1 MGRSY
6 NISFEK
12 RTNTLIN
19 DSNYFI
25 LKNARK
31 VLASYYTS
39 FGLIVPRYSNS
50 IRDNLLLKKIL

>member
-1 MGRSY
+1 MGTY

-25 LKNARK
+25 LENSVKYW
-31 VLASYYTS
+31 LDYPY
-39 FGLIVPRYSNS
+39 FGLIVPRYSNY